1 MRFKAKLDFL
11 VHQFISKGMPLSIF
25 HYESKMKRRDLLTI
39 HSAVIAH
46 VWHRMNQMTYD
57 LMPVKIK
64 VDCTLGTTTNGSSKY
79 INIKTLSLRQIR
91 YGKSQMERTHEIP
104 SAWRLTELSL
114 YSERSLRRDSNPRP
128 SDYKSDALPAMLHRR
143 WYAQRLTLHE

>member
-1 MRFKAKLDFL
+1 MWLKSILDSF
-11 VHQFISKGMPLSIF
+11 VHQFVSKGMPLCIF

-64 VDCTLGTTTNGSSKY
+64 VDCTLCTTANCTSKH
-79 INIKTLSLRQIR
+79 INIETLSLRQIR
-91 YGKSQMERTHEIP
+91 YGKSKMERTHEIP

-143 WYAQRLTLHE
+143 QTARDTYP